1 MGGILFS
8 GTTIFLSVA
17 FNIARGHYQE
27 LLTVGALLSCS
38 ALGMVDVIR
47 VDNNDSTSGT
57 SRLEVGKYITE
68 SIYLSYVHQFGAPT
82 GIHPVNSN
90 EAQLQYRF
98 KRHYQ
103 LETKFG
109 DAGVGAV
116 NFYWSL
122 RY

>member
-1 MGGILFS
+1 
-8 GTTIFLSVA
+8 
-17 FNIARGHYQE
+17 
-27 LLTVGALLSCS
+27 VGAISGVLVNQIKNQIAPGLP
-38 ALGMVDVIR
+38 VDVIR

-68 SIYLSYVHQFGAPT
+68 SVYLSYVHQFGAPT